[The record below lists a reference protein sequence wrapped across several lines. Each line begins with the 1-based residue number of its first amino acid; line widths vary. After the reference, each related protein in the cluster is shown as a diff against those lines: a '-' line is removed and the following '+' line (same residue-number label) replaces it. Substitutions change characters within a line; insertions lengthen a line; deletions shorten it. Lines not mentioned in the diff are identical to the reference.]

1 MLAPGAGLR
10 DVFVARRRP
19 SARDPVPLVVIVDDD
34 PLFAHATAV
43 ILGFAGY
50 EVSTHLSLQ
59 GGLEFLGSHTADVLV
74 ADLHLEDGS
83 GWDLIAF
90 AREHLPDLSVVVVSG
105 YYDALAEENARR
117 FGVAVL
123 TKPFDPD
130 DLINVVNGM
139 TGRR

>member
-1 MLAPGAGLR
+1 MALI
-10 DVFVARRRP
+10 
-19 SARDPVPLVVIVDDD
+19 VVVDDD
-34 PLFAHATAV
+34 PLFTQTISALLKGEGHT
-43 ILGFAGY
+43 
-50 EVSTHLSLQ
+50 VSAHLSCAAGQ
-59 GGLEFLGSHTADVLV
+59 DFLAAHRADVLV

-90 AREHLPDLSVVVVSG
+90 ARRRQPELSVLVVSG

-130 DLINVVNGM
+130 DLITIVNGM
-139 TGRR
+139 APPA